1 MLWRGSS
8 THCSGIVPVDSSFP
22 ETLALE
28 SNVVSF
34 RTACEADAATI
45 RALAAGTGILEAN
58 SCYCYL
64 LLCRDFA
71 DTCVV
76 AQRDDEI
83 LSFVTA
89 YRPPQRQ
96 DTIFVWQIGV
106 AEQSRRQGLAKRML
120 RALLSLPACREVH
133 FLEATVTPS
142 NIPSRKLFEAFA
154 SESGIAHQYQRGF
167 TKEMFGRGDHEEEQ
181 LLRMGPWT
189 HGTMT
194 HETMSH
200 ATAVESHIE

>member
-8 THCSGIVPVDSSFP
+8 TYYRGIVPVNSSFL

-28 SNVVSF
+28 SSVITF
-34 RTACEADAATI
+34 RTACEADAAI
-45 RALAAGTGILEAN
+45 ICELAAGTGILEAN

-71 DTCVV
+71 DTCLV
-76 AQRDDEI
+76 AQRDDKTI
-83 LSFVTA
+83 GFVTA

-120 RALLSLPACREVH
+120 RVLLSLPACREVQ

-142 NIPSRKLFEAFA
+142 NQPSKKLFESFA
-154 SESGIAHQYQRGF
+154 NELEIAHQYQSGF
-167 TKEMFGRGDHEEEQ
+167 TKEMFGHGDHEEEQ
-181 LLRMGPWT
+181 LFRMGPWS
-189 HGTMT
+189 HGAM
-194 HETMSH
+194 
-200 ATAVESHIE
+200 VE